1 MCREYESDD
10 KPGQSPWIT
19 SIIDTTVSPYD
30 NTNALILMQVGDLE
44 VAKGEGNTNDVSS
57 LKESP
62 SIILK
67 PQSEEKTLNSS
78 KGTQSL
84 KNISEVDFA
93 NEEPENSTIFESESV
108 GNTNLTLCSDM
119 QSFWKDATDSIKDFL
134 KNFVNS
140 LVNFTCSFLTNS

>member
-1 MCREYESDD
+1 
-10 KPGQSPWIT
+10 
-19 SIIDTTVSPYD
+19 
-30 NTNALILMQVGDLE
+30 LLQVGDLE